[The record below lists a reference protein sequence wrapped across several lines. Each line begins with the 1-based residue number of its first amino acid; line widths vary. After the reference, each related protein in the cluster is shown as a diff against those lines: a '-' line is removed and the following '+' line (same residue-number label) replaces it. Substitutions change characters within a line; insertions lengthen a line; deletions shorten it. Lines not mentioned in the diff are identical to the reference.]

1 MNLSPIAL
9 WASLQSLPWFFSIFV
24 FSVVLLAA
32 CLLFL
37 LPLYY
42 LLRSEPRVLSQWARE
57 HYATVV
63 TRPAQYGAQAGELFF
78 GKLSFLIDVVCV
90 VVGRLVAWLAIFMA
104 VMQFVVVIMR
114 YVFAYGS
121 IQMQESI
128 WYMHGVLF
136 MAGAAYA
143 LFLDEHVRVDIFYS
157 NMSVKKRAWIDL
169 LGSIF
174 FLIPLCL
181 TTWWFAWGYVANSW
195 AVMETST
202 EGSGLPYI
210 YLFKTVILLF
220 AGLVLLQAISVV
232 IRSAR
237 KLFGH
242 SLMVE
247 SAETGG
253 Y

>member
-1 MNLSPIAL
+1 MQIGARMAAGAEVLEEIIVRHLPAAMALSDWGRKHRFAGSGDRSAIGNLVYDAL
-9 WASLQSLPWFFSIFV
+9 
-24 FSVVLLAA
+24 
-32 CLLFL
+32 
-37 LPLYY
+37 
-42 LLRSEPRVLSQWARE
+42 RRR
-57 HYATVV
+57 HT
-63 TRPAQYGAQAGELFF
+63 
-78 GKLSFLIDVVCV
+78 
-90 VVGRLVAWLAIFMA
+90 
-104 VMQFVVVIMR
+104 
-114 YVFAYGS
+114 
-121 IQMQESI
+121 